1 MFNIFRTEDNLSNY
15 EKQRNC
21 FFNLLRV
28 TCFSDE
34 RKVAVISPIFK
45 KKDNLDKDKYRP
57 VSVSAHVSAFFKK
70 SCIIKKNDFMAD
82 KLSEQ
87 LTQLT
92 VNRKNSCCTALFG
105 LYVEN
110 VEDIRS
116 SRICL
121 QFS

>member
-1 MFNIFRTEDNLSNY
+1 MY
-15 EKQRNC
+15 YQ
-21 FFNLLRV
+21 
-28 TCFSDE
+28 
-34 RKVAVISPIFK
+34 
-45 KKDNLDKDKYRP
+45 
-57 VSVSAHVSAFFKK
+57 
-70 SCIIKKNDFMAD
+70 KNDFMTD

-92 VNRKNSCCTALFG
+92 VNRKKSCCTALFG

-116 SRICL
+116 RRICL